1 MKYCIEA
8 KTDVNA
14 KDNEG
19 KTPEQTV
26 KNGCEA
32 EKFPE
37 SIGAKNASVEKC
49 EEEKRLFWEN
59 VIAKSVKQ
67 EKKGK

>member
-8 KTDVNA
+8 KADVNA

-26 KNGCEA
+26 KNWCEA
-32 EKFPE
+32 EKFLE
-37 SIGAKNASVEKC
+37 SIGARNASVEKC
-49 EEEKRLFWEN
+49 EEEKRLFWKN
-59 VIAKSVKQ
+59 VTAKNTKQ
-67 EKKGK
+67 RKKGK

>member
-8 KTDVNA
+8 GADVNA

-26 KNGCEA
+26 KNWCEA
-32 EKFPE
+32 NKILELFEIKDE
-37 SIGAKNASVEKC
+37 WVEKC
-49 EEEKRLFWEN
+49 EKEAVLEKCYR
-59 VIAKSVKQ
+59 
-67 EKKGK
+67 

>member
-8 KTDVNA
+8 KVDVNA

-32 EKFPE
+32 EKFLE

-49 EEEKRLFWEN
+49 EKEKRLFWKN
-59 VIAKSVKQ
+59 VIAKSLKQ
-67 EKKGK
+67 GKKGK